1 MGSCNWL
8 APCVTL
14 PLANNFGNLGLV
26 DTYGVVNRKQNQMEK
41 PHTQL
46 SSCAGI
52 PKVLYDAGYNLLSG
66 LGFLAALQAVAWRY
80 M

>member
-1 MGSCNWL
+1 M
-8 APCVTL
+8 
-14 PLANNFGNLGLV
+14 

-80 M
+80 MWLSCLEDFQRYSWYVAILAIL